1 LNQYEAMYLFDP
13 TFGGSHENCEAEIR
27 RIMGRAEAELLFCKR
42 WDERRLAYKLKG
54 RKRGVYVLTFFKS
67 DPTKIGGIERDVR
80 ISENILRVL
89 VLRADGITPD
99 LMEKASIAKTEP
111 AEGAAGEGGYREGGD
126 GGYDSRPR
134 RRSPRREESVGAPM
148 E

>member
-1 LNQYEAMYLFDP
+1 MNQYEAMYLFDP

-42 WDERRLAYKLKG
+42 WDERRLAFKLKG
-54 RKRGVYVLTFFKS
+54 RKRGVYVLTFFS
-67 DPTKIGGIERDVR
+67 ADPSKIAGIERDVR
-80 ISENILRVL
+80 LSENVLRVL

-99 LMEKASIAKTEP
+99 MMEKASIAKTEP
-111 AEGAAGEGGYREGGD
+111 AEGSTGEGGYREGGD
-126 GGYDSRPR
+126 GGYDRGPR
-134 RRSPRREESVGAPM
+134 RRGPRREESVGVPM

>member
-1 LNQYEAMYLFDP
+1 MYLFDP
-13 TFGGSHENCEAEIR
+13 TFGGTHENCEAEIR

-54 RKRGVYVLTFFKS
+54 RKRGVYVLTFFKAHPS
-67 DPTKIGGIERDVR
+67 KITGIERDVSL
-80 ISENILRVL
+80 SENVLRVL

-99 LMEKASIAKTEP
+99 MMEKASIAKTEP
-111 AEGAAGEGGYREGGD
+111 AEGSTGEGGYREGGGD
-126 GGYDSRPR
+126 GGYDRGPR
-134 RRSPRREESVGAPM
+134 RRGPRREESVGVPM